1 MRVRNAAPIR
11 RQPKRAYHVAGVP
24 NDLYLD
30 EEKQCG
36 FDLDLPAWK
45 ELAEVNSVYGK
56 FRLESYTA
64 SYSQPR
70 TNS

>member
-36 FDLDLPAWK
+36 FDLDLPAWE

-56 FRLESYTA
+56 FRLECYTA